1 MNHQVHKRGTLITF
15 TYCATLFL
23 HYYIKKKGNSC
34 AHVFSSSQRFVD
46 ICEGCV
52 PRGAMV
58 LMKDISLKDTNAAG
72 QHLYYKLQDICW
84 DEVLSK
90 YILHPKV
97 CSKIILHEAVTSYET
112 A

>member
-1 MNHQVHKRGTLITF
+1 
-15 TYCATLFL
+15 
-23 HYYIKKKGNSC
+23 
-34 AHVFSSSQRFVD
+34 
-46 ICEGCV
+46 
-52 PRGAMV
+52 
-58 LMKDISLKDTNAAG
+58 MKDISLKDTNAAG